1 MTKTWFRVLILCYI
15 VTLLATTVE
24 VFYFPALVSDELA
37 AAYAREALPP
47 FVSNPAIFLPLA
59 AVSLA
64 AIVVPPAGLFFLRKW
79 GRWLGLWTTIAMLAV
94 IPFFGPSLSS
104 GFGTAMM
111 QLSAILWG
119 AVLTLA
125 YFSSMGPEFR

>member
-1 MTKTWFRVLILCYI
+1 MTKTWFRVLILCLHSDSTRNNRRS
-15 VTLLATTVE
+15 V
-24 VFYFPALVSDELA
+24 YFPALVSDELA
-37 AAYAREALPP
+37 AAYARGALPP

-119 AVLTLA
+119 Q
-125 YFSSMGPEFR
+125 F

>member
-59 AVSLA
+59 
-64 AIVVPPAGLFFLRKW
+64 AGLFFLRKW